1 MAVEKRDKIVESALK
16 LFEQKGYHSTK
27 VSDIVK
33 DAGMAQG
40 TFYLYFKSKEDLFRS
55 VAEECLKEI
64 VVALEP
70 KSLDPRELHNDK
82 MHDRLIRQTLTIY
95 YQNRTILNILKRHGA
110 ASPEIADISKQ
121 FYGNVCEVV
130 KDMFKHFNVYPGY
143 TDEQLE
149 MTAYAEIGMLEMV
162 AYQWFIEKGYGLEKL
177 DPLAEVLVGINVNC
191 LPETDV
197 SEG

>member
-64 VVALEP
+64 VVALKPE
-70 KSLDPRELHNDK
+70 SVDSDDLCNDG
-82 MHDRLIRQTLTIY
+82 MHHGLIRETLIIY

-110 ASPEIADISKQ
+110 ASPEIADIAKQ
-121 FYGNVCEVV
+121 FYGNICEVV
-130 KDMFKHFNVYPGY
+130 KGMFKHYNVYPGY

-162 AYQWFIEKGYGLEKL
+162 AYQWFIEKGCGLEKL
-177 DPLAEVLVGINVNC
+177 DLLAEVLTGINVNC

-197 SEG
+197 SGG